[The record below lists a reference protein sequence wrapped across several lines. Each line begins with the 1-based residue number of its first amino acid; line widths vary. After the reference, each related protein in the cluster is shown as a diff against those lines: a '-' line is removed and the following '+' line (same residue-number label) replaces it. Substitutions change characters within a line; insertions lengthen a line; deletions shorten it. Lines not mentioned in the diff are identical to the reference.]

1 MFDLPGPFGTF
12 ANFLTIVVGFGLIV
26 FIHELGHFVA
36 AKWAGIRVLA
46 FSIGFGNVL
55 FSYRKGI
62 GFRRGSSEPE
72 YRKRIY
78 GESTDSD
85 GINTDSEAAAI
96 SPTEY
101 RLSMLPLGGY
111 VKMLGQEDLNPE
123 ATSNAPDSYQNRPV
137 GKRMVVI
144 CAGVVMNLITAAV
157 LFVLVF
163 MIGLRSMP
171 AKVGYV
177 AQDSPAQLARSLDS
191 TIPDGLQRGD
201 HIVSINSKPVF
212 SFEDILPE
220 VAMTHKGSPVPIEV
234 ERPGIDGVLVF
245 EALPTKSAQSGL
257 LDIGIM
263 PAISTTLK
271 PSPPE
276 NQSVWTMLAR
286 SYQLDGLSPGD
297 QVISVNHQPIDSPFD
312 LIEMADQSNGQPLNL
327 EIARADEKTTIT
339 HIINPIPEMQVDL
352 VQIDDAIR
360 PTSHLL
366 GLTGV
371 LMVNPYAD
379 PEDIKQGLKPGDIFA
394 RVDSTAYPSM
404 SRGIA
409 IIHEHAGESLD
420 LTVLRKDDQGIQH
433 PIDLTV
439 EVSLK
444 GSVGFYPAN
453 SADFTNLVAHL
464 EQFVTLD
471 SGSNRETP
479 VDMPA
484 DDLIEFAGSRITRVG
499 SMPIE
504 SLRDVQI
511 AIFNASES
519 LEPNDSGAFSIPVT
533 LELPLP
539 IQPDGSVPT
548 AMVQL
553 VLGADQL
560 EQVHSLGWTVP
571 GSLGVVDMF
580 AYEQIIDKADSPL
593 AAISRGMN
601 KSRRVMIQTYLTFLR
616 LFEGSVQVKH
626 LKGPVGI
633 AHLGTQIAS
642 QGFVWVLFFMALIS
656 VNLAVINF
664 LPLPIVDGGQFLM
677 LVYEWIRGKP
687 VPIVF
692 QNITTLAGLALI
704 GTLFLYVTFND
715 IKSIFGL

>member
-1 MFDLPGPFGTF
+1 MFDFPGPFGTF
-12 ANFLTIVVGFGLIV
+12 ANFLTIVIGFGLIV
-26 FIHELGHFVA
+26 FLHELGHFVA

-55 FSYRKGI
+55 VSYRKGI
-62 GFRRGSSEPE
+62 GLRRGSSEPE
-72 YRKRIY
+72 YRKMIY
-78 GESTDSD
+78 GESTDSQSATA
-85 GINTDSEAAAI
+85 GI

-157 LFVLVF
+157 LFILVF
-163 MIGLRSMP
+163 MIGLKSMP

-177 AQDSPAQLARSLDS
+177 AQDSPAQRARSLDP

-201 HIVSINSKPVF
+201 HIVSIDSKPVY

-220 VAMTHKGSPVPIEV
+220 VAMAHKGKPIPIV
-234 ERPGIDGVLVF
+234 IERPGTDGKLIF
-245 EALPTKSAQSGL
+245 DSIPTKNAQSGL

-276 NQSVWTMLAR
+276 NQSVWAMLAQ
-286 SYQLDGLSPGD
+286 SYQLDGLAPGD
-297 QVISVNHQPIDSPFD
+297 QVISVNDQPIDSPFD
-312 LIEMADQSNGQPLNL
+312 LIDLAAESTGQPLIL
-327 EIARADEKTTIT
+327 DIARQDEKTTFT
-339 HIINPIPEMQVDL
+339 HTIDPIPEMQVDL
-352 VQIDDAIR
+352 MQIGDDIH

-379 PEDIKQGLKPGDIFA
+379 PEDIKQGLKPGDLFA
-394 RVDSTAYPSM
+394 RVGSTAYPSM

-420 LTVLRKDDQGIQH
+420 LTVLRKDDQGINH

-453 SADFTNLVAHL
+453 SADYTNVVAHL

-471 SGSNRETP
+471 PDSDTKTP
-479 VDMPA
+479 MDMPA
-484 DDLIEFAGSRITRVG
+484 DDLIEFAGSRITSVG
-499 SMPIE
+499 SMPINT
-504 SLRDVQI
+504 LRDVQI
-511 AIFNASES
+511 TLDKASAG
-519 LEPNDSGAFSIPVT
+519 LEPNESGVFSFPVT

-548 AMVQL
+548 AEVQL
-553 VLGADQL
+553 VLSADQL
-560 EQVHSLGWTVP
+560 DQVRSLGWTVP

-580 AYEQIIDKADSPL
+580 AYEEIIDKADGPL
-593 AAISRGMN
+593 AAINRGMN

-692 QNITTLAGLALI
+692 QNVTTLAGLALI
-704 GTLFLYVTFND
+704 GTLFLFVTFND